1 MDIGTR
7 IKKVRMNLNMT
18 QTEFAARIGSVQN
31 TITGYENGRRN
42 PSAPVIAL
50 ICREFNVNEEWLRT
64 GYGDMFLPV
73 DRHNE
78 ISKFINQL
86 MQEEKDSFK
95 NRLISILADLSTEE
109 WEFLEHR
116 LKQLYEGKNIAGK
129 ATPTEIHNQTTED
142 LEAEYKKTIS
152 SSSRNTSFTASNTTD
167 GKENKKAIG

>member
-1 MDIGTR
+1 MNER
-7 IKKVRMNLNMT
+7 LKKLRKALDLT
-18 QTEFAARIGSVQN
+18 QQEFATRVGSKRN
-31 TITGYENGRRN
+31 TIAKYETNTN
-42 PSAPVIAL
+42 IPSAAVISL

-152 SSSRNTSFTASNTTD
+152 SSARNTSFTASNTTD